1 MNLYSLME
9 ILLIFVYIDFV
20 IVLGIIIKPSFYVNL
35 LVFTYCCIT
44 TFNILKTCN
53 LSNKQ
58 INLKYFITLMFT
70 LLYSLFC
77 TYCYVM
83 FHKLYHKYIKRTK
96 KLGEKMNFLCFILL
110 VIPCMYFIN
119 IKLQEYYF
127 NCSDHHII
135 IDTISTIGFK
145 IIDSMLV
152 TLKQI
157 KQIK

>member
-9 ILLIFVYIDFV
+9 ILILFLYIDFV

-35 LVFTYCCIT
+35 IVFTYCCFT

-58 INLKYFITLMFT
+58 INIKYFITLMFT
-70 LLYSLFC
+70 LIYSIFC
-77 TYCYVM
+77 TYCYVR
-83 FHKLYHKYIKRTK
+83 FHKLYHKYIKQTK
-96 KLGEKMNFLCFILL
+96 KLGNKFYFLLFILL

-127 NCSDHHII
+127 DCGDHHVIINTLSNIGFNI
-135 IDTISTIGFK
+135 IDK
-145 IIDSMLV
+145 ILV
-152 TLKQI
+152 TLKII
-157 KQIK
+157 K